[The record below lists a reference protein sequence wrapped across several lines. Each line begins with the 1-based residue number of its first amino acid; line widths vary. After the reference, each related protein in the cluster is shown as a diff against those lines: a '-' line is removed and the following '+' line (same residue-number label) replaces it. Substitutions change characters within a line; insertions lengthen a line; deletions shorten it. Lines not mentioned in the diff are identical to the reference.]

1 VRVSCPHSKQGRRAW
16 LGARGDPGSS
26 RHDGRHSDCGS
37 GVPQGATGRQ
47 SRSRGSNTGCA
58 SQGARFVSFR
68 SVLEPA
74 RRCPWRR
81 RGMSEIG
88 TCEVKAAPADE
99 ARAVRH
105 SRHREVSPSKCS
117 VEGSW
122 SSRKRWGCERVGLE
136 RIDRSWPVR
145 IARPSCPT
153 ARTARTTRAG
163 KGLSPRTPRCAAR
176 IQCAHHDAMP

>member
-1 VRVSCPHSKQGRRAW
+1 VRVSCPLSKQGRRAW
-16 LGARGDPGSS
+16 LRARGDPGSS

-37 GVPQGATGRQ
+37 GVPQGTTGRQ
-47 SRSRGSNTGCA
+47 SWSRGSNTGCA
-58 SQGARFVSFR
+58 SQGVRFVSFR

-74 RRCPWRR
+74 RRCPRR
-81 RGMSEIG
+81 RPGMSEIG

-105 SRHREVSPSKCS
+105 SRHREVSLSKCS

-122 SSRKRWGCERVGLE
+122 SSRKRWGCERVNLG

-163 KGLSPRTPRCAAR
+163 KGLSLRTRRCAAR
-176 IQCAHHDAMP
+176 IQCAHHDARP